1 MSFEAG
7 YVLALVIVALV
18 LFAIDAMRVD
28 VIALIL
34 LLALVVPGVLTAERA
49 LTGFGSDTLLTLA
62 SLFVLT
68 EGVQRTG
75 LVERTGL
82 RLAGFGG
89 ANPRGFMRLLI
100 VAATAISSFLSN
112 TVTAAV
118 LLPLAIGGARRT
130 RTPASKILMP
140 LAFATILAGG
150 ISLISTSTNLVVSGA
165 LPSFGLEPLGFF
177 ELAPV
182 GLSMVGFGV
191 LYLWFVAPRLIPDR
205 GGDLVAEDVRR
216 RFAAEIVLTP
226 TSKMIGQTLASLH
239 LQDALEIAIIGIRRG
254 SRRLLSPGSTQLLQP
269 GDELLIEGDAAQ
281 ILAVKDYEG
290 IDIKTD
296 AREKQKA
303 HADEQA
309 EKANPKPKPKEG
321 EAVAAV
327 ETAGEI
333 RMVEAMVLPLSG
345 MIGRTLR
352 ELRFQQRTGL
362 SALGLH
368 SANEARNV
376 GKLSRWRFE
385 AGDVVLLQG
394 DVEDI
399 DRVADEQGLL
409 LLEDRSSHH
418 PRSKKA
424 PLAAAIFAGAV
435 VLAATGVL
443 ALPIAF
449 LIGALALVLTG
460 CILADEAYAAIDW
473 RILVLIGCMLA
484 FGAAMQESGAASW
497 LAGAVLKYVSPYGPH
512 AVLAAFAI
520 LTAMLT
526 QPMSNQAAAL
536 IVLPLAMP
544 AAQELGLNPRAF
556 AAAITLAASCSFIAP
571 LEPASL
577 LVYGPGR
584 YRFRD
589 YFRLGLPLTVLTFAL
604 NMFMIPRIWP
614 LEAPARRVASSV
626 EIHQEAPAAVAA
638 DDRSIA
644 TRSQSSRR
652 RP

>member
-1 MSFEAG
+1 MTFEAG
-7 YVLALVIVALV
+7 YVLALVVVALV

-28 VIALIL
+28 VIALLL
-34 LLALVVPGVLTAERA
+34 LLALVVPGILTAERA

-82 RLAGFGG
+82 RLASFGG

-100 VAATAISSFLSN
+100 LAGTAISSFLSN

-118 LLPLAIGGARRT
+118 LVPLAIGGARRT
-130 RTPASKILMP
+130 KTPASKILMP

-182 GLSMVGFGV
+182 GLSMVGFGI
-191 LYLWFVAPRLIPDR
+191 LYLWFIAPRLIPDR
-205 GGDLVAEDVRR
+205 GGDLVADDGRR

-226 TSKMIGQTLASLH
+226 TSKLIGRTLASLH
-239 LQDALEIAIIGIRRG
+239 LQEALEIAIVRIRRG
-254 SRRLLSPGSTQLLQP
+254 SRRLLSPGSTERLRS
-269 GDELLIEGDAAQ
+269 GDELLIEGDASQ

-296 AREKQKA
+296 AQQKQKA
-303 HADEQA
+303 QVDEQA
-309 EKANPKPKPKEG
+309 EKAKPKEKARSKPKEG
-321 EAVAAV
+321 VEAPAQQ
-327 ETAGEI
+327 EAGEI

-362 SALGLH
+362 AALGLH

-484 FGAAMQESGAASW
+484 FGVALQETGAASW
-497 LAGAVLKYVSPYGPH
+497 LAGLVLKHVSEYGPH

-536 IVLPLAMP
+536 IVLPVAIES
-544 AAQELGLNPRAF
+544 AQRLGIDPRPFVIAV
-556 AAAITLAASCSFIAP
+556 TLAASCSFLTP
-571 LEPASL
+571 LEPACL
-577 LVYGPGR
+577 LVWGPGR
-584 YRFRD
+584 YRFFDFVRV
-589 YFRLGLPLTVLTFAL
+589 GGPLTAACLALTIWLVPVF
-604 NMFMIPRIWP
+604 WP
-614 LEAPARRVASSV
+614 LVAKV
-626 EIHQEAPAAVAA
+626 
-638 DDRSIA
+638 
-644 TRSQSSRR
+644 
-652 RP
+652 